1 MMVLTPKTSPTWMYV
16 FGVRTGLQSNCQ
28 LDGGTV
34 YSPLRPT
41 RLDKIKNFPDQV
53 HSNGVTSRLS
63 DHTLRMQL
71 PSPCSPGGGFS
82 FGRSGTW
89 VGMSPGFRL

>member
-41 RLDKIKNFPDQV
+41 TLDKIKNFPVDLQT
-53 HSNGVTSRLS
+53 GPIDSRPL
-63 DHTLRMQL
+63 
-71 PSPCSPGGGFS
+71 
-82 FGRSGTW
+82 
-89 VGMSPGFRL
+89 